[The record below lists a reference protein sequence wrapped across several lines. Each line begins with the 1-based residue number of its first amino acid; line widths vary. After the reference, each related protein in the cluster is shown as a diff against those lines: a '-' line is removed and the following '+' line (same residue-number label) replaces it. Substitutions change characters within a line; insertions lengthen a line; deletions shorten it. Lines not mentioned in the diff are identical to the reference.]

1 MNGEPNGDNGG
12 LPPLDEGRGGPLR
25 FLRNPRV
32 LAPLVLLTIGALAVV
47 WWTARQASRPAD
59 LAGEIQDAPGTVVD
73 LPRAGDRAVVLVF
86 PRWDGDGWIS
96 EDRRVPS
103 RGEPGEDLLALMTA
117 LCDGPGTGRA
127 ISALPRG
134 TRALAAFVDPA
145 RGTAFVDFSRELV
158 AGHPGGSAA
167 ETATVTS
174 ILRTVAV
181 NFPQVGACTILV
193 DGRQVGTLAG
203 HVDLAHPFA
212 PRRWL

>member
-25 FLRNPRV
+25 FLGNPRV

-47 WWTARQASRPAD
+47 WWTA
-59 LAGEIQDAPGTVVD
+59 PGTVVD

-86 PRWDGDGWIS
+86 PRWNGDGWIS